1 VVIINQQI
9 LLPQKGKKSHRYNI
23 CFHRNVQGHWYFSKV
38 SKEKL
43 KHRLMVSEVSE
54 FMCF

>member
-54 FMCF
+54 YMCF